1 MRKVIPHNNVAW
13 ETFGEDAAMAGIGRR
28 GALGFALGLVP
39 AVARAQAVP
48 RSARVMVGF
57 AAGGPTDLVAR
68 LYAERLRPAYA
79 QSAIVE
85 NRAGAS
91 GRLAVESVKA
101 ADPDGATLLMTPAS
115 VMTLQPHIFPR
126 EARYDALT
134 DFVPVCTLCDFG
146 FGIAVPATHPARS
159 FAELVAWLRAQ
170 PAEVPYGSPGAGSG
184 PHFVGDM
191 IGRAIGARL
200 NHVPYRGAAPA
211 VQDVLAGRVP
221 LVVAVLSDLVP
232 HNGVG
237 LRILAVSS
245 AARLPRLPD
254 VPTLAESGFPQLTIS
269 EWMGLFLPA
278 RTPAP
283 IVAALHQAV
292 DAAARTAEVRQALD
306 RLEFLPTIDGPDAF
320 AARIRRERD
329 AWGPVVR
336 ASGFQPEM

>member
-1 MRKVIPHNNVAW
+1 
-13 ETFGEDAAMAGIGRR
+13 MATMGRR
-28 GALGFALGLVP
+28 AALGLG
-39 AVARAQAVP
+39 AGLIASGSAGAQTVP
-48 RSARVMVGF
+48 RNVRVLVGF

-68 LYAERLRPAYA
+68 LYAERLRPAYTA
-79 QSAIVE
+79 AAIVE

-91 GRLAVESVKA
+91 GRLAVEAVRA
-101 ADPDGATLLMTPAS
+101 ADPDGTTLLMTPAS

-126 EARYDALT
+126 EARYDAVT

-146 FGIAVPATHPARS
+146 FGVAVPASHPARS

-191 IGRAIGARL
+191 IGRAVGARL

-211 VQDVLAGRVP
+211 VQDALGARIP
-221 LVVAVLSDLVP
+221 LVIAVLSDLVP
-232 HNGVG
+232 HNGQG
-237 LRILAVSS
+237 LRLLATSS
-245 AARLPRLPD
+245 RERLARLPE
-254 VPTLAESGFPQLTIS
+254 VPTLAELGFPQLTIS
-269 EWMGLFLPA
+269 EWFGLFAPA

-283 IVAALHQAV
+283 IVAALHRTV
-292 DAAARTAEVRQALD
+292 VAAAETPEVRQALD
-306 RLEFLPTIDGPDAF
+306 RLEFLPTINGPEEF

-336 ASGFQPEM
+336 ESGFQPET